1 VCRSDVVCSGVVD
14 IGLANVNSASGRPRG
29 KDKTR
34 LAVYLGANNS
44 RRFPPQ
50 HAGEHS
56 AEGIR
61 VRLLIA
67 AIALLALCLWGLWHE
82 FF

>member
-1 VCRSDVVCSGVVD
+1 MNPV
-14 IGLANVNSASGRPRG
+14 SGRPRG
-29 KDKTR
+29 KEKTR
-34 LAVYLGANNS
+34 LAVYLGASNS

-56 AEGIR
+56 ADGIR
-61 VRLLIA
+61 VRLLLT
-67 AIALLALCLWGLWHE
+67 AIALLLLCLWGLWHE